1 MSAEDKIKIGLDF
14 HGVITDN
21 PEYFKGFAEEA
32 LARGHEIHV
41 ISGGP
46 KKTIAEFLKKWGIKY
61 SRVFT
66 IIDFYDARG
75 QVTFFENGEF
85 KVPAELWDSA
95 KAKYCR
101 DKHID
106 IHIDDT
112 DRYSGGFTTPFC
124 FYDGHTKHCRL
135 ANNTMI
141 NLSDTPEAG
150 ILAIEKFV
158 ALFRGQNKKMPAD

>member
-1 MSAEDKIKIGLDF
+1 MNKCRCIRIGLDF
-14 HGVITDN
+14 HGVITAK
-21 PEYFKGFAEEA
+21 PQFFKEFATEA
-32 LARGHEIHV
+32 MARGHEIH
-41 ISGGP
+41 ILTGGP
-46 KKTIAEFLKKWGIKY
+46 YDKVKAELQHWQIPWTRLYAIFDYYKKQGE
-61 SRVFT
+61 
-66 IIDFYDARG
+66 
-75 QVTFFENGEF
+75 VTFFENGEF